1 MYFSPSSYS
10 HLTSIIESATQWAR
24 EREALE
30 HSIESLEVE
39 LSATRHASNELDE
52 QKQENL
58 LLKETID
65 RLRFDLDAL
74 RAGMTSH
81 VQGQSQGHG
90 SLSRSLANE
99 FKQGFER
106 REREE
111 REREQEEQE
120 AEAEVIVEDVEG
132 SEDGYI
138 ETTITT
144 SRKRVCPVLFK
155 LWVKLI
161 FVVKDRH
168 SFKTCCS
175 TPRGN
180 AARICRR

>member
-1 MYFSPSSYS
+1 MRNMLRRREQEIKDADDRAFMHEAETQKVRPHLHPSTDMN
-10 HLTSIIESATQWAR
+10 LTIIAPQWAR
-24 EREALE
+24 EREMLE
-30 HSIESLEVE
+30 RSMEALEVE
-39 LSATRHASNELDE
+39 LSATRHAANELGE

-74 RAGMTSH
+74 RAGMTSSH
-81 VQGQSQGHG
+81 EKGQSQGQG
-90 SLSRSLANE
+90 TLSRSLANE
-99 FKQGFER
+99 IREGFER

-120 AEAEVIVEDVEG
+120 AEAEVIVEDGEG

-144 SRKRVCPVLFK
+144 SRKRVSVAFSSSNL
-155 LWVKLI
+155 
-161 FVVKDRH
+161 
-168 SFKTCCS
+168 
-175 TPRGN
+175 N
-180 AARICRR
+180 